1 MHVAFGDV
9 GGTNRY
15 RPTFTRFFES
25 FDFRLFNTIG
35 HKRKS
40 SSTLPGS
47 T

>member
-9 GGTNRY
+9 EDRIAK
-15 RPTFTRFFES
+15 PTFTRFLKS

-35 HKRKS
+35 HQQKS
-40 SSTLPGS
+40 SSNLTGS